1 MEQKNRKD
9 VKDQIE
15 ESSAPNDEDP
25 LSVGHL
31 ETGEKV
37 PSGVIALRKGL
48 IRRDEAITNRKNAFF
63 SELFSDSPSF
73 VEVGHAAVHASLEMS
88 LGPITHAV
96 LPIFSATAAGYML
109 WALNDE
115 QKKDRQDLSELLDIW
130 KRYKKAKTHDDR
142 MTILSE
148 AGLSLEALPAD
159 SDGLKDFDY
168 ERFSLLARAN
178 ETSKSLNRTP
188 KERLRLGAESVKKFT
203 GAVADTVWNVLRA
216 VPGNVLGIGKIAIDA
231 GKAMHT
237 FYKLNRDFNR
247 AAKARKKSIKSY
259 FNDETTV
266 KRIENA
272 ATGELD
278 LSKLTVDKVEVLGQQ
293 HDIAPETIA
302 QIKKIQQELNEE
314 IKSVYKN
321 GTCLFAQ
328 SFFIMFN
335 IAQAALVNGP
345 AGSPMIIANIAGA
358 SMALEPLKEFAHS
371 LEEANKKI
379 NSKLADEAAHL
390 AKLAMIGDD
399 SDKAPK
405 EETQEDHD
413 GENNNDAEIHIE
425 GADSAPSPKGAET
438 ASTSGTKPPT
448 PNP

>member
-1 MEQKNRKD
+1 MEQNNRKD
-9 VKDQIE
+9 VKDQVE

-48 IRRDEAITNRKNAFF
+48 IRRDEAIANRKNAFF

-73 VEVGHAAVHASLEMS
+73 VEVGHAAVHAAMEMS
-88 LGPITHAV
+88 LGPVTHAV

-115 QKKDRQDLSELLDIW
+115 QKKDKQDLSELLDIW

-178 ETSKSLNRTP
+178 ETSKDLTKRTP
-188 KERLRLGAESVKKFT
+188 GERIRLGAESVKKFT
-203 GAVADTVWNVLRA
+203 GAVTGTVWNVLRA
-216 VPGNVLGIGKIAIDA
+216 VPGNVLGIGKIAVDT

-237 FYKLNRDFNR
+237 FYKLNRDFNK
-247 AAKARKKSIKSY
+247 AAKARKKIIKSY

-399 SDKAPK
+399 TEK
-405 EETQEDHD
+405 
-413 GENNNDAEIHIE
+413 NDAEDDSDDDVEIHVE
-425 GADSAPSPKGAET
+425 GADSSQSRKSSA
-438 ASTSGTKPPT
+438 ASDASGTKPRAPS
-448 PNP
+448 P